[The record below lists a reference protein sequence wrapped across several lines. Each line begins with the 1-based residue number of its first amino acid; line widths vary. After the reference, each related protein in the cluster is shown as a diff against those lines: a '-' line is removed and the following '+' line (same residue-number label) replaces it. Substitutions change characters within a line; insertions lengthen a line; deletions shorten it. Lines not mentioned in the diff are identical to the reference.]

1 MPKAVTETD
10 DWPIQPKDIVI
21 PEKSGSPFLE
31 AFGCYEMEVDASRI
45 VRFCQDRGGWVAFT
59 AEEMRAYSLK
69 KERTTR
75 LGVFDFGHHT
85 PPVGRAVSL
94 IVGGFVERDGEGG
107 WRVTDVFIE
116 RCYKASRGEKIE
128 PLELQQEPQPE
139 PPSVPAS
146 RKVVPGIW
154 RHSFGNI
161 VEVLGVAGRQ
171 DAADRFVIYRPPAR
185 DPRGNLVDPNF
196 WALPEAKFL
205 QQFFFVAPL
214 IE

>member
-1 MPKAVTETD
+1 MVKVVTEAD
-10 DWPIQPKDIVI
+10 NWPIQPKDIVVEL
-21 PEKSGSPFLE
+21 PSKTGSPFLG
-31 AFGCYEMEVDASRI
+31 AFGCWEMEVDAARI
-45 VRFCQDRGGWVAFT
+45 VRFCQDHGGWVAFT
-59 AEEMRAYSLK
+59 AEEMRTHSLE

-85 PPVGRAVSL
+85 PLVGRSVSL
-94 IVGGFVERDGEGG
+94 IIGGFVARDGKGG

-128 PLELQQEPQPE
+128 PLEPQQEPQPE
-139 PPSVPAS
+139 P
-146 RKVVPGIW
+146 RKVKPGIW

-185 DPRGNLVDPNF
+185 DPHGNLVDPNF

-214 IE
+214 IS